1 MTGLWFEKTKDD
13 NKHDKNLKEKDLN
26 IFDEVTRWL
35 DIYFSGKNPDFIPKY
50 KIQNLTPFRKLVIDS
65 MIKIPYGET
74 ITYNDIA
81 KTIAR
86 KKGIKKMSAQAVG
99 GTVGWNPICIIIP
112 CHRVVG
118 ANDNLTGYGGGIKNK
133 IELLKIEK
141 NNMDEFRMPK
151 NELNPNVVDCIDFCT
166 KNPEPM
172 LKYLDELKNY
182 NTFWYVTITP
192 YSKNIEPNEF
202 I

>member
-1 MTGLWFEKTKDD
+1 MMYKKSYKSPLGPIVITSDGKYLTGLWFEKTKDD

-35 DIYFSGKNPDFIPKY
+35 DIYFSGKNPEFIPKY
-50 KIQNLTPFRKLVIDS
+50 KIQNLTPFRKLVIDI

-99 GTVGWNPICIIIP
+99 GAVGWNPICIIIP

-118 ANDNLTGYGGGIKNK
+118 ANGNLTGYGGGIQNK
-133 IELLKIEK
+133 IKLLKIEK
-141 NNMDEFRMPK
+141 NNMDEFKMPK
-151 NELNPNVVDCIDFCT
+151 KKIN
-166 KNPEPM
+166 K
-172 LKYLDELKNY
+172 
-182 NTFWYVTITP
+182 
-192 YSKNIEPNEF
+192 
-202 I
+202 